1 MVKAVTV
8 KRDADATRQRI
19 LDAGA
24 VEIHRHGFRN
34 ASVDR
39 ILADTGLT
47 KGAFY
52 HHFAAKADLGYAVID
67 ESIRTLVLSKWVEP
81 MESAVD
87 PISGLVGGLSD
98 VCPGDSAMVC
108 DCGCPLNN
116 LAQEM
121 SSIDETFRGKLLR
134 VYAEWQD
141 RTAAALFRGQGAGY
155 VRADVDCRKAAT
167 FIISSVEGAAG
178 LAKNHQDPEVL
189 SACLEGMIRYLESLR
204 SEPRAQ
210 AS

>member
-1 MVKAVTV
+1 MV
-8 KRDADATRQRI
+8 KRDSDVTRQTI

-24 VEIHRHGFRN
+24 AEIYRHGFRN

-52 HHFAAKADLGYAVID
+52 HHFQAKADLGYAVID
-67 ESIRTLVLSKWVEP
+67 ESIRAKLLAKWVEP
-81 MESAVD
+81 LERSDNPVSGFISA
-87 PISGLVGGLSD
+87 LSD
-98 VCPGDSAMVC
+98 VDSEELKMIC

-121 SSIDETFRGKLLR
+121 SAIDETFRGKLQR

-141 RTAAALFRGQGAGY
+141 RTAAALFRGQGAGH

-167 FIISSVEGAAG
+167 FIMSSIEGAAG
-178 LAKNHQDPEVL
+178 LAKNHQDPAVL
-189 SACLEGMIRYLESLR
+189 FACLEGMVCYLESLR
-204 SEPRAQ
+204 SETQ
-210 AS
+210 AKAS

>member
-1 MVKAVTV
+1 MIA
-8 KRDADATRQRI
+8 KRNPDATRQTI

-24 VEIHRHGFRN
+24 VEIHRRGFRN

-52 HHFAAKADLGYAVID
+52 HHFPTKADLGYAVID
-67 ESIRTLVLSKWVEP
+67 EAIRDKLLAMWVEP
-81 MESAVD
+81 MELAED
-87 PISGLVGGLSD
+87 PISGLTKSLRAVSTD
-98 VCPGDSAMVC
+98 QVETIC

-121 SSIDETFRGKLLR
+121 SAVDEMFRVRLQK

-155 VRADVDCRKAAT
+155 VRSDIDCRKAAT
-167 FIISSVEGAAG
+167 FMMSSVEGAAG
-178 LAKNHQDPEVL
+178 LAKNHRDPAVL
-189 SACLEGMIRYLESLR
+189 RACLGEIVRYLDSLR
-204 SEPRAQ
+204 PEAQ
-210 AS
+210 AKAS